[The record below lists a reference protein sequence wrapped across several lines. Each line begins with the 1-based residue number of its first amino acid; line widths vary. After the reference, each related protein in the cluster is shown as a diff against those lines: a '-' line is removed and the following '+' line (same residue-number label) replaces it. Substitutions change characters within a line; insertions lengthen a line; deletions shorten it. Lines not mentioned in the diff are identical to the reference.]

1 MDYSLERKYF
11 LEKLCDFC
19 RALERP
25 AANIHIADD
34 SRVLFTSNNRPFDA
48 LAWIDEANDLIC
60 VTTRT
65 AEVPEARFEDAVE
78 IMQSTLQVCW
88 DHCVAVCPV
97 EKRYELSMA
106 IFIGGL
112 SFDAFE
118 GVVFNLAACAD
129 EVEKLF
135 KKGKAKKT

>member
-1 MDYSLERKYF
+1 MDYSLERKYH

-19 RALERP
+19 RALEKP
-25 AANIHIADD
+25 AGGIQVAED
-34 SRVLFTSNNRPFDA
+34 SRVLFTSNGRPFDA
-48 LAWIDEANDLIC
+48 LAWIDESNDLIC

-65 AEVPEARFEDAVE
+65 AEMPEATFDDAVG
-78 IMQSTLQVCW
+78 ILQSTLQICW

-118 GVVFNLAACAD
+118 GVIFNLAACAD
-129 EVEKLF
+129 AVEKMF
-135 KKGKAKKT
+135 KKGKTKHK